1 MEAIFI
7 KVNEMQKEAK
17 GAHPPP
23 SFPPFSTV
31 FHRT

>member
-17 GAHPPP
+17 GVPPP
-23 SFPPFSTV
+23 QFSTV